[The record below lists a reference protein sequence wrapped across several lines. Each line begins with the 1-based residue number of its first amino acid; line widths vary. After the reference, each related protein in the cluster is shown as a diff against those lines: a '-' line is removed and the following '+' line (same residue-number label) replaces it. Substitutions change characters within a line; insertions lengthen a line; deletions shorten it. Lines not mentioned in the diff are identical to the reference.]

1 MVLVSKS
8 RRARYS
14 GRLAS
19 RIAASGKRCSSRRS
33 SPATASSRRC
43 SSIVT
48 PAGVGNSG
56 KWFWPSEIVRLQ
68 RCAMATEF
76 ASASGRSANFA
87 AMSAVVAKYCSR
99 RESSRAAR
107 VGEYRPF
114 GDAHARLV
122 RAKILARQKLRRMR
136 GDDRQGQLARER
148 DGSGDQRV
156 VVGMTGTLHLEVI
169 ALRKPRRPFAGR
181 ARRGRGIALQQRV
194 ADVAVARA
202 GKRDQAVGPFGE
214 PFAPQLGMPAVLVGA
229 VGARQ
234 PRAEFQVAVA
244 GGRQKDGAKRTIALR
259 VVRDPHVAA
268 DDGLQARAARRLV
281 ELDEAER
288 VGQVGKSQRGHPVAH
303 RRGHRVVD
311 PDRAVDDRVFAVQPQ
326 VDEGRNGHFGGVLDW

>member
-1 MVLVSKS
+1 
-8 RRARYS
+8 
-14 GRLAS
+14 
-19 RIAASGKRCSSRRS
+19 
-33 SPATASSRRC
+33 
-43 SSIVT
+43 
-48 PAGVGNSG
+48 
-56 KWFWPSEIVRLQ
+56 
-68 RCAMATEF
+68 MATEF

-87 AMSAVVAKYCSR
+87 AMSAVVAKYCCGVNR
-99 RESSRAAR
+99 RVRRASDSIDPSAMHTRASCARKSSRAR
-107 VGEYRPF
+107 NCVGCVATTGKRE
-114 GDAHARLV
+114 
-122 RAKILARQKLRRMR
+122 
-136 GDDRQGQLARER
+136 LARER

-169 ALRKPRRPFAGR
+169 ALRKPRRPFARR

-202 GKRDQAVGPFGE
+202 GKRDQAVGPVGE

-268 DDGLQARAARRLV
+268 DDGLQARRR
-281 ELDEAER
+281 APPCR
-288 VGQVGKSQRGHPVAH
+288 T
-303 RRGHRVVD
+303 
-311 PDRAVDDRVFAVQPQ
+311 
-326 VDEGRNGHFGGVLDW
+326 